1 MRLRILVVVLL
12 ATVTPGAL
20 AQDLNDQLE
29 RMTKDAVK
37 KVAPAVVQIVTQ
49 GGIDMVVTSPKGPVF
64 RKSLGPTTGVVVTD
78 DGYIISSAFNFINQ
92 PTTILI
98 AVQGHKEPY
107 LAKRVATDTPRML
120 TLLKT

>member
-1 MRLRILVVVLL
+1 EEHSMRLRILVVVLL

-64 RKSLGPTTGVVVTD
+64 RKAMGPTTGLVVGA
-78 DGYIISSAFNFINQ
+78 DGYVVSSAFNFVNSH
-92 PTTILI
+92 TLILV
-98 AVQGHKEPY
+98 AVPVQTEPY
-107 LAKRVATDTPRML
+107 VHKLEVT
-120 TLLKT
+120 